1 MSVVLRQPGSRQYYN
16 LFVYGNWA
24 FKGCSKQKVFPF
36 MSGLFCWQ
44 IAYVF
49 GFFALP
55 TVFKPDNSG
64 SLPIFLAELERM
76 AGLY

>member
-1 MSVVLRQPGSRQYYN
+1 
-16 LFVYGNWA
+16 
-24 FKGCSKQKVFPF
+24 

-44 IAYVF
+44 IAYAF

-55 TVFKPDNSG
+55 TVFKPDSSG